1 MSEMKNAVGAGTGRS
16 GDDLCAG
23 NSVREFKIWADVL
36 NYGKKI
42 LKNAGIVEADLDAW
56 YLFEQSFGISRAQYF
71 LCARENIVGS
81 TAQKM
86 TAQEQTGNS
95 LESKNALDCVELWLK
110 EKLSAYENALKKRVA
125 RIPLQQIIGQQ
136 EFMGLSFFVNEH
148 VLIPRQDTETLVE
161 LVLQEQKDKDI
172 SILDMCTG
180 SGCIAVSLKK
190 LGGYAHV
197 EGADISE
204 ESLKVAKRN
213 SEEILENNDV
223 NNDAVSSRTEQI
235 QNCTNL
241 TNNQNKQNNSAK
253 RKISEASKLS
263 QAGVTFRHSD
273 MFSNFPETEQF
284 DVIVSNPPY
293 IPSAVIEELEPEV
306 RDHEPRGALDGTA
319 DGLYFYRILAE
330 ECAKH
335 LTPGGHVYFETG
347 YDQGAAVKELLDIH
361 GFKDTRVIQ
370 DLAGKDRVV
379 CGAWQTAGRM
389 RRFYRCLTVW
399 MTCYGITKS

>member
-95 LESKNALDCVELWLK
+95 LESKNALDCAELWLK
-110 EKLSAYENALKKRVA
+110 EKLSAYENALKKRAA

-273 MFSNFPETEQF
+273 MFSAFPETEPF

-335 LTPGGHVYFETG
+335 LTPGGHVYFEIG
-347 YDQGAAVKELLDIH
+347 YDQGAAVKELLDNR

-379 CGAWQTAGRM
+379 CGAWQTAG
-389 RRFYRCLTVW
+389 V
-399 MTCYGITKS
+399 

>member
-1 MSEMKNAVGAGTGRS
+1 MSEMKNAVGAGMDRS
-16 GDDLCAG
+16 GDDLCVE

-56 YLFEQSFGISRAQYF
+56 YLFGQIFGISRAQYF
-71 LCARENIVGS
+71 LCARENIAGS

-86 TAQEQTGNS
+86 AAQELTGNS
-95 LESKNALDCVELWLK
+95 FESKNALDCVELWLK
-110 EKLSAYENALKKRVA
+110 EKLSAYENTLEKRA
-125 RIPLQQIIGQQ
+125 SRIPLQQILGQQ
-136 EFMGLSFFVNEH
+136 EFMGLTFFVNEH

-161 LVLQEQKDKDI
+161 LVLNEQKDKNI

-190 LGGYAHV
+190 LGGYTCV

-204 ESLKVAKRN
+204 EALKVAKRN
-213 SEEILENNDV
+213 SEEILENSDV

-241 TNNQNKQNNSAK
+241 TNNQNKQDNSEE
-253 RKISEASKLS
+253 RMVSEVRRGS
-263 QAGVTFRHSD
+263 QTGVTFRHSD
-273 MFSNFPETEQF
+273 MFSSFRETEQF
-284 DVIVSNPPY
+284 NVIVSNPPY

-335 LTPGGHVYFETG
+335 LTPGGHVYFEIG
-347 YDQGAAVKELLDIH
+347 YDQGMAVKELLDNH

-370 DLAGKDRVV
+370 DLTGKDRVV
-379 CGAWQTAGRM
+379 CGTWQTAG
-389 RRFYRCLTVW
+389 V
-399 MTCYGITKS
+399 

>member
-110 EKLSAYENALKKRVA
+110 EKLSAYENALKKRA
-125 RIPLQQIIGQQ
+125 DRIPLQQIIGQQ

-204 ESLKVAKRN
+204 EALKVAKRN

-223 NNDAVSSRTEQI
+223 NNDAVNSRTEQI

-241 TNNQNKQNNSAK
+241 TNNQNKQDNSEE
-253 RKISEASKLS
+253 RMVSEVRRVS
-263 QAGVTFRHSD
+263 QTGVTFRHSD
-273 MFSNFPETEQF
+273 MFSSFRETEQF
-284 DVIVSNPPY
+284 NVIVSNPPY

-335 LTPGGHVYFETG
+335 LTPGGHVYFEIG
-347 YDQGAAVKELLDIH
+347 YDQGAAVKELLDNR

-379 CGAWQTAGRM
+379 CGAWQTAG
-389 RRFYRCLTVW
+389 V
-399 MTCYGITKS
+399 

>member
-23 NSVREFKIWADVL
+23 NSVCEFKIWADVL

-241 TNNQNKQNNSAK
+241 TNNQNKQDNSEE
-253 RKISEASKLS
+253 RMVSEASKLS

-335 LTPGGHVYFETG
+335 LTPGGHVYFEIG
-347 YDQGAAVKELLDIH
+347 YDQGMAVKELLDNH

-379 CGAWQTAGRM
+379 CGAWQTAG
-389 RRFYRCLTVW
+389 V
-399 MTCYGITKS
+399 

>member
-335 LTPGGHVYFETG
+335 LTPGGHVYFEIG

-370 DLAGKDRVV
+370 DLTGKDRVV
-379 CGAWQTAGRM
+379 CGTWQTAG
-389 RRFYRCLTVW
+389 V
-399 MTCYGITKS
+399 

>member
-56 YLFEQSFGISRAQYF
+56 YLFGQSFGISRAQYF
-71 LCARENIVGS
+71 LCARENIAGS

-86 TAQEQTGNS
+86 AAQEQTGNS

-110 EKLSAYENALKKRVA
+110 EKLSAYENTLEKRA
-125 RIPLQQIIGQQ
+125 SRIPLQQILGQQ
-136 EFMGLSFFVNEH
+136 EFMGLTFFVNEH

-161 LVLQEQKDKDI
+161 LVLNEQKDKNI

-190 LGGYAHV
+190 LGGYACV

-204 ESLKVAKRN
+204 EALKVAKRN
-213 SEEILENNDV
+213 SEEILE

-241 TNNQNKQNNSAK
+241 TNNQNKQDNSED
-253 RKISEASKLS
+253 RMVSEVRTVP
-263 QAGVTFRHSD
+263 QTGVTFRCSD
-273 MFSNFPETEQF
+273 MFSAFPETEQF
-284 DVIVSNPPY
+284 NVIVSNPPY

-335 LTPGGHVYFETG
+335 LTPGGHVYFEIG

-370 DLAGKDRVV
+370 DLTGKDRVV
-379 CGAWQTAGRM
+379 CGTWQTAG
-389 RRFYRCLTVW
+389 V
-399 MTCYGITKS
+399 

>member
-241 TNNQNKQNNSAK
+241 TNNQNKQDNSEE
-253 RKISEASKLS
+253 RMVSEASKLS

-335 LTPGGHVYFETG
+335 LTPGGHVYFEIG
-347 YDQGAAVKELLDIH
+347 YDQGMAVKELLDNH

-379 CGAWQTAGRM
+379 CGAWQTAG
-389 RRFYRCLTVW
+389 V
-399 MTCYGITKS
+399 

>member
-110 EKLSAYENALKKRVA
+110 EKLSAYENALKKRAA

-253 RKISEASKLS
+253 RKISEDSKLS

-335 LTPGGHVYFETG
+335 LTPGGHVYFEIG
-347 YDQGAAVKELLDIH
+347 YDQGMAVKELLDNH

-379 CGAWQTAGRM
+379 CGAWQTAG
-389 RRFYRCLTVW
+389 V
-399 MTCYGITKS
+399 

>member
-23 NSVREFKIWADVL
+23 NSVCEFKIWADVL

-81 TAQKM
+81 TAQKI
-86 TAQEQTGNS
+86 AVQEQHGDL
-95 LESKNALDCVELWLK
+95 LESGNALDCAELWLK
-110 EKLSAYENALKKRVA
+110 EKLSAYEHALKKRAA

-241 TNNQNKQNNSAK
+241 TNNQNKQDNSEE
-253 RKISEASKLS
+253 RMVSEASKLS

-379 CGAWQTAGRM
+379 CGAWQTAG
-389 RRFYRCLTVW
+389 V
-399 MTCYGITKS
+399 

>member
-1 MSEMKNAVGAGTGRS
+1 MSEMKSAVGAGMDRS
-16 GDDLCAG
+16 GDDLCVE

-56 YLFEQSFGISRAQYF
+56 YLFGQIFGISRAQYF
-71 LCARENIVGS
+71 LCARENIAGS

-86 TAQEQTGNS
+86 AAQEQPGNS

-110 EKLSAYENALKKRVA
+110 EKLSAYENTLEKRA
-125 RIPLQQIIGQQ
+125 SRIPLQQILGQQ
-136 EFMGLSFFVNEH
+136 EFMGLTFFVNEH

-161 LVLQEQKDKDI
+161 LVLNEQKDKNV

-190 LGGYAHV
+190 LGGYASV

-204 ESLKVAKRN
+204 EALKVAKRN

-223 NNDAVSSRTEQI
+223 NNDAVNSRTEQR

-241 TNNQNKQNNSAK
+241 TNNQNKQDNSED
-253 RKISEASKLS
+253 RMISEVRTVP
-263 QAGVTFRHSD
+263 QTGVTFRRSD
-273 MFSNFPETEQF
+273 MFSAFPETERF
-284 DVIVSNPPY
+284 NVIVSNPPY

-335 LTPGGHVYFETG
+335 LTPGGHVYFEIG

-370 DLAGKDRVV
+370 DLTGKDRVV
-379 CGAWQTAGRM
+379 CGAWQTAG
-389 RRFYRCLTVW
+389 V
-399 MTCYGITKS
+399 

>member
-1 MSEMKNAVGAGTGRS
+1 M
-16 GDDLCAG
+16 
-23 NSVREFKIWADVL
+23 
-36 NYGKKI
+36 
-42 LKNAGIVEADLDAW
+42 
-56 YLFEQSFGISRAQYF
+56 
-71 LCARENIVGS
+71 
-81 TAQKM
+81 
-86 TAQEQTGNS
+86 
-95 LESKNALDCVELWLK
+95 ESKNALDCVELWLT

-235 QNCTNL
+235 QNFTNL

-379 CGAWQTAGRM
+379 CGAWQTAG
-389 RRFYRCLTVW
+389 V
-399 MTCYGITKS
+399 

>member
-1 MSEMKNAVGAGTGRS
+1 MSEMKSAVGAGTDRS
-16 GDDLCAG
+16 GDDLCVG

-36 NYGKKI
+36 NYGKQT
-42 LKNAGIVEADLDAW
+42 LKNAGIAEADLDAW
-56 YLFEQSFGISRAQYF
+56 YLFEQIFGISRAQYF
-71 LCARENIVGS
+71 MCARENIAGS

-86 TAQEQTGNS
+86 AAQEQTGNS

-110 EKLSAYENALKKRVA
+110 EKMSAYENTLEKRA
-125 RIPLQQIIGQQ
+125 SRIPLQQIIGQQ
-136 EFMGLSFFVNEH
+136 EFMGLTFFVNEH

-190 LGGYAHV
+190 LGGYVHV

-204 ESLKVAKRN
+204 EALKVAKRN
-213 SEEILENNDV
+213 SEELLEKNNA
-223 NNDAVSSRTEQI
+223 NNDAVSSRTKQI

-241 TNNQNKQNNSAK
+241 TNNQNKQDNSEK
-253 RKISEASKLS
+253 CMVSEAHTVP
-263 QAGVTFRHSD
+263 QTGVTFRRSD
-273 MFSNFPETEQF
+273 MFSSFQETERF
-284 DVIVSNPPY
+284 NVIVSNPPY

-335 LTPGGHVYFETG
+335 LTPGGHVYFEIG

-370 DLAGKDRVV
+370 DLTGKDRVV
-379 CGAWQTAGRM
+379 CGTWQTTG
-389 RRFYRCLTVW
+389 V
-399 MTCYGITKS
+399 

>member
-1 MSEMKNAVGAGTGRS
+1 MSEMKSAVGAGMDRS
-16 GDDLCAG
+16 GDDLCVE

-110 EKLSAYENALKKRVA
+110 EKLSAYENALKKRAA

-241 TNNQNKQNNSAK
+241 TNNQNKQDNSEE
-253 RKISEASKLS
+253 RMVSEVRTVP
-263 QAGVTFRHSD
+263 QTGVIFRLSD
-273 MFSNFPETEQF
+273 MFSAFSETERF
-284 DVIVSNPPY
+284 NVIVSNPPY

-335 LTPGGHVYFETG
+335 LTPGGHVYFEIG

-370 DLAGKDRVV
+370 DLTGKDRVV
-379 CGAWQTAGRM
+379 CGTWQTAG
-389 RRFYRCLTVW
+389 V
-399 MTCYGITKS
+399 

>member
-23 NSVREFKIWADVL
+23 NSVREFRIWADVL

-81 TAQKM
+81 TAQKI
-86 TAQEQTGNS
+86 AVQEQHGDL
-95 LESKNALDCVELWLK
+95 LESGNALECAELWLK
-110 EKLSAYENALKKRVA
+110 EKLSAYEHALKKRAA

-204 ESLKVAKRN
+204 EALKVAKRN

-223 NNDAVSSRTEQI
+223 NNDAVNSRTEQI

-241 TNNQNKQNNSAK
+241 TNNQNKQDNSEE
-253 RKISEASKLS
+253 RMVSEVRRVS
-263 QAGVTFRHSD
+263 QTGVTFRHSD
-273 MFSNFPETEQF
+273 MFSSFRETEQF
-284 DVIVSNPPY
+284 NVIVSNPPY

-335 LTPGGHVYFETG
+335 LTPGGHVYFEIG
-347 YDQGAAVKELLDIH
+347 YGQGAAVKELLDIH

-379 CGAWQTAGRM
+379 CGTWQTTG
-389 RRFYRCLTVW
+389 V
-399 MTCYGITKS
+399 

>member
-1 MSEMKNAVGAGTGRS
+1 MSEMKSAVGVGMDRS
-16 GDDLCAG
+16 GDDLCVE

-42 LKNAGIVEADLDAW
+42 LKNAGIAEADLDAW
-56 YLFEQSFGISRAQYF
+56 YLFEQIFGISRAQYF
-71 LCARENIVGS
+71 LCARENIAGS
-81 TAQKM
+81 TAQKI
-86 TAQEQTGNS
+86 AVQEQHGDL
-95 LESKNALDCVELWLK
+95 LESGNALECAELWLE
-110 EKLSAYENALKKRVA
+110 EKLSAYENALKKRAA

-136 EFMGLSFFVNEH
+136 EFMGLTFFVNEH

-161 LVLQEQKDKDI
+161 LVLQEQKDTDI
-172 SILDMCTG
+172 SLLDMCTG

-190 LGGYAHV
+190 LGGYACV

-204 ESLKVAKRN
+204 EALKVAKRN
-213 SEEILENNDV
+213 SEEILENSDV

-241 TNNQNKQNNSAK
+241 TNNQNKQDNSEE
-253 RKISEASKLS
+253 RMVSEVRTVP
-263 QAGVTFRHSD
+263 QTGVIFLRSD
-273 MFSNFPETEQF
+273 MFSAFPKTERF
-284 DVIVSNPPY
+284 NVIVSNPPY

-335 LTPGGHVYFETG
+335 LTPGGHVYFEIG

-370 DLAGKDRVV
+370 DLTGKDRVV
-379 CGAWQTAGRM
+379 CGAWQTAG
-389 RRFYRCLTVW
+389 V
-399 MTCYGITKS
+399 

>member
-23 NSVREFKIWADVL
+23 NSVCEFKIWADVL

-81 TAQKM
+81 TAQKI
-86 TAQEQTGNS
+86 AVQEQHGDL
-95 LESKNALDCVELWLK
+95 LESGNALDCAELWLK
-110 EKLSAYENALKKRVA
+110 EKLSAYEHALKKRAA

-241 TNNQNKQNNSAK
+241 TNNQNKQDNSEE
-253 RKISEASKLS
+253 RMVSEASKLS

-335 LTPGGHVYFETG
+335 LTPGGHVYFEIG

-370 DLAGKDRVV
+370 DLTGKDRVV
-379 CGAWQTAGRM
+379 CGTWQTTG
-389 RRFYRCLTVW
+389 V
-399 MTCYGITKS
+399 

>member
-1 MSEMKNAVGAGTGRS
+1 MSEMKNAVGAGTGPP
-16 GDDLCAG
+16 GDDLFAG
-23 NSVREFKIWADVL
+23 NSVCEFKIWADVL

-81 TAQKM
+81 TAQKI
-86 TAQEQTGNS
+86 AVQEQHGDL
-95 LESKNALDCVELWLK
+95 LESGNALECAELWLK
-110 EKLSAYENALKKRVA
+110 EKLSVYEHALKKRAA

-241 TNNQNKQNNSAK
+241 TNNQNKQDNSEE
-253 RKISEASKLS
+253 RMVSEASKLS

-335 LTPGGHVYFETG
+335 LTPGGHVYFEIG
-347 YDQGAAVKELLDIH
+347 YDQGMAVKKLLDNH

-370 DLAGKDRVV
+370 DLTGKDRVV
-379 CGAWQTAGRM
+379 CGTWQTAG
-389 RRFYRCLTVW
+389 V
-399 MTCYGITKS
+399 

>member
-42 LKNAGIVEADLDAW
+42 LKNAGIVEADLDSW
-56 YLFEQSFGISRAQYF
+56 YLFEEVFGISRAQYF

-81 TAQKM
+81 TAQKI
-86 TAQEQTGNS
+86 AVQEQHGDL
-95 LESKNALDCVELWLK
+95 LESGNALECAELWLK
-110 EKLSAYENALKKRVA
+110 EKLSAYEHALKKRAA

-223 NNDAVSSRTEQI
+223 NNDAVNSRTEQI

-241 TNNQNKQNNSAK
+241 TNNQNKQDNSEE
-253 RKISEASKLS
+253 RMVSEASKLS

-335 LTPGGHVYFETG
+335 LTPGGHVYFEIG

-370 DLAGKDRVV
+370 DLTGKDRVV
-379 CGAWQTAGRM
+379 CGTWQTTG
-389 RRFYRCLTVW
+389 V
-399 MTCYGITKS
+399 

>member
-81 TAQKM
+81 TAQKI
-86 TAQEQTGNS
+86 AVQEQHGDL
-95 LESKNALDCVELWLK
+95 LESGNALECAELWLK
-110 EKLSAYENALKKRVA
+110 EKLSVYESALKKRAA
-125 RIPLQQIIGQQ
+125 RIPLQQIIGRQ
-136 EFMGLSFFVNEH
+136 EFMGLTFFVNEH
-148 VLIPRQDTETLVE
+148 VLIPRQDTETLLAHV
-161 LVLQEQKDKDI
+161 VNEQKDKNI

-190 LGGYAHV
+190 LGGYACV

-204 ESLKVAKRN
+204 EALKVAKRN
-213 SEEILENNDV
+213 SEEILENSDV

-241 TNNQNKQNNSAK
+241 TNNQNKQDNSEE
-253 RKISEASKLS
+253 RMVSEVRTVP
-263 QAGVTFRHSD
+263 QTGIIFRHSD
-273 MFSNFPETEQF
+273 MFSAFSETERF
-284 DVIVSNPPY
+284 NVIVSNPPY

-335 LTPGGHVYFETG
+335 LTPGGHVYFEIG

-379 CGAWQTAGRM
+379 CGTWQTAG
-389 RRFYRCLTVW
+389 V
-399 MTCYGITKS
+399 

>member
-1 MSEMKNAVGAGTGRS
+1 MSEMKSAVGAGTDRS
-16 GDDLCAG
+16 GDDLCVE

-56 YLFEQSFGISRAQYF
+56 YLFGQIFGISRAQYF
-71 LCARENIVGS
+71 LCARENIAGS
-81 TAQKM
+81 TAQKL
-86 TAQEQTGNS
+86 AAHEQTGNS

-110 EKLSAYENALKKRVA
+110 EKLSAYENTLKKRA
-125 RIPLQQIIGQQ
+125 SRIPLQQILGQQ
-136 EFMGLSFFVNEH
+136 EFMGLTFFVNEH
-148 VLIPRQDTETLVE
+148 VLIPRQDTETRVE
-161 LVLQEQKDKDI
+161 LVLNEQKDKDV

-190 LGGYAHV
+190 LGGYACV

-204 ESLKVAKRN
+204 EALKVAKRN
-213 SEEILENNDV
+213 SEEILENS
-223 NNDAVSSRTEQI
+223 DAVSSRTEQI

-241 TNNQNKQNNSAK
+241 TNNQNKQNNSAE

-273 MFSNFPETEQF
+273 MFSAFPETEPF

-335 LTPGGHVYFETG
+335 LTPGGHVYFEIG
-347 YDQGAAVKELLDIH
+347 YDQGMAVKELLDNH

-379 CGAWQTAGRM
+379 CGAWQTTG
-389 RRFYRCLTVW
+389 V
-399 MTCYGITKS
+399 

>member
-81 TAQKM
+81 TAQKI
-86 TAQEQTGNS
+86 AVQEQHGDL
-95 LESKNALDCVELWLK
+95 LESGNALECAELWLK
-110 EKLSAYENALKKRVA
+110 EKLSAYENALKKRAA

-223 NNDAVSSRTEQI
+223 NNDAVNSRTEQI

-241 TNNQNKQNNSAK
+241 TNNQNKQDNSEE
-253 RKISEASKLS
+253 RMVSEVRRVS
-263 QAGVTFRHSD
+263 QTGVTFRRSD
-273 MFSNFPETEQF
+273 MFSSFRGTEQF
-284 DVIVSNPPY
+284 NVIVSNPPY

-335 LTPGGHVYFETG
+335 LTPGGHVYFEIG
-347 YDQGAAVKELLDIH
+347 YDQGAAVKELLDNR

-379 CGAWQTAGRM
+379 CGTWQTAG
-389 RRFYRCLTVW
+389 V
-399 MTCYGITKS
+399 

>member
-223 NNDAVSSRTEQI
+223 NNDAVNSRTEQI

-241 TNNQNKQNNSAK
+241 TNNQNKQDNSEE
-253 RKISEASKLS
+253 RMVSEVRRVS
-263 QAGVTFRHSD
+263 QTGVTFRRSD
-273 MFSNFPETEQF
+273 MFSSFRGTEQF
-284 DVIVSNPPY
+284 NVIVSNPPY

-335 LTPGGHVYFETG
+335 LTPGGHVYFEIG
-347 YDQGAAVKELLDIH
+347 YDQGMAVKELLDNH

-379 CGAWQTAGRM
+379 CGAWQTAG
-389 RRFYRCLTVW
+389 V
-399 MTCYGITKS
+399 

>member
-1 MSEMKNAVGAGTGRS
+1 MNEMKGAVGAGTGRP
-16 GDDLCAG
+16 GDDLCVE

-42 LKNAGIVEADLDAW
+42 LKNAGIVESDLDTW
-56 YLFEQSFGISRAQYF
+56 YLFEQIFGISRAQYF
-71 LCARENIVGS
+71 LCARENIAGS
-81 TAQKM
+81 TAQKI
-86 TAQEQTGNS
+86 AVQEQHGDL
-95 LESKNALDCVELWLK
+95 LESGNALECAELWLE
-110 EKLSAYENALKKRVA
+110 EKLSAYENALKKRAA
-125 RIPLQQIIGQQ
+125 RIPLQQVIGQQ

-204 ESLKVAKRN
+204 EALKVAKRN

-223 NNDAVSSRTEQI
+223 NNDAVNSRTEQI

-241 TNNQNKQNNSAK
+241 TNNQNKQDNSED
-253 RKISEASKLS
+253 RMVSEVRTVP
-263 QAGVTFRHSD
+263 QTGVIFRRSD
-273 MFSNFPETEQF
+273 MFSAFPETERF
-284 DVIVSNPPY
+284 NVIVSNPPY
-293 IPSAVIEELEPEV
+293 IPSAVIEGLEPEV

-335 LTPGGHVYFETG
+335 LTPGGHVYFEIG

-370 DLAGKDRVV
+370 DLTGKDRVV
-379 CGAWQTAGRM
+379 CGTWQTAG
-389 RRFYRCLTVW
+389 V
-399 MTCYGITKS
+399 

>member
-110 EKLSAYENALKKRVA
+110 EKLSAYENTLEKRA
-125 RIPLQQIIGQQ
+125 SRIPLQQILGQQ
-136 EFMGLSFFVNEH
+136 EFMGLTFFVNEH

-161 LVLQEQKDKDI
+161 LVLNEQKDKNV

-190 LGGYAHV
+190 LGGYACV

-204 ESLKVAKRN
+204 EALKVAKRN
-213 SEEILENNDV
+213 SEEILENSDV

-241 TNNQNKQNNSAK
+241 TNNQNKQDNSEE
-253 RKISEASKLS
+253 RMVSEVRTVP
-263 QAGVTFRHSD
+263 QPGVIFRLSD
-273 MFSNFPETEQF
+273 MFSAFSETERF
-284 DVIVSNPPY
+284 NVIVSNPPY

-370 DLAGKDRVV
+370 DLTGKDRVV
-379 CGAWQTAGRM
+379 CGTWQTAG
-389 RRFYRCLTVW
+389 V
-399 MTCYGITKS
+399 

>member
-1 MSEMKNAVGAGTGRS
+1 MSEMKSAVGAGMDRS
-16 GDDLCAG
+16 GDDLCVE

-56 YLFEQSFGISRAQYF
+56 YLFEQIFGISRAQYF
-71 LCARENIVGS
+71 MCARENIAGS

-95 LESKNALDCVELWLK
+95 LESKNTLDCVELWLK
-110 EKLSAYENALKKRVA
+110 EKMSAYENTLEKRA
-125 RIPLQQIIGQQ
+125 SRIPLQQILGQQ
-136 EFMGLSFFVNEH
+136 EFMGLTFFVNEH

-161 LVLQEQKDKDI
+161 LVLNEQKDKNI

-190 LGGYAHV
+190 LGGYACV

-204 ESLKVAKRN
+204 EALKVAKRN
-213 SEEILENNDV
+213 SEEILENSDV

-241 TNNQNKQNNSAK
+241 TNNQNKQDNSEEHMV
-253 RKISEASKLS
+253 SEVRTVP
-263 QAGVTFRHSD
+263 QTGVIFRRSD
-273 MFSNFPETEQF
+273 MFSAFPETERF
-284 DVIVSNPPY
+284 NVIVSNPPY

-335 LTPGGHVYFETG
+335 LTPGGHVYFEIG
-347 YDQGAAVKELLDIH
+347 YDQGAAVKELLDNH

-379 CGAWQTAGRM
+379 CGAWQTAG
-389 RRFYRCLTVW
+389 V
-399 MTCYGITKS
+399 

>member
-1 MSEMKNAVGAGTGRS
+1 MSEMKSAVGAGTDRS
-16 GDDLCAG
+16 GDDLCVE

-56 YLFEQSFGISRAQYF
+56 YLFGQIFGISRAQYF
-71 LCARENIVGS
+71 LCARENIAGS
-81 TAQKM
+81 TAQKI
-86 TAQEQTGNS
+86 AVQEQHGDL
-95 LESKNALDCVELWLK
+95 LESGNALECAELWLK
-110 EKLSAYENALKKRVA
+110 EKLSAYEHALKKRAA

-223 NNDAVSSRTEQI
+223 NNDAVNSRTEQI

-241 TNNQNKQNNSAK
+241 TNNQNKQDNSEE
-253 RKISEASKLS
+253 RMVSEVRRVS
-263 QAGVTFRHSD
+263 QTGVTFRRSD
-273 MFSNFPETEQF
+273 MFSSFRGTEQF

-335 LTPGGHVYFETG
+335 LTPGGHVYFEIG

-370 DLAGKDRVV
+370 DLTGKDRVV
-379 CGAWQTAGRM
+379 CGAWQTAG
-389 RRFYRCLTVW
+389 V
-399 MTCYGITKS
+399 

>member
-1 MSEMKNAVGAGTGRS
+1 MSEMKSAVGVGMDRS
-16 GDDLCAG
+16 GDDLCVE

-42 LKNAGIVEADLDAW
+42 LKNAGIAEADLDAW
-56 YLFEQSFGISRAQYF
+56 YLFEQIFGISRAQYF
-71 LCARENIVGS
+71 LCARENIAGS
-81 TAQKM
+81 TAQKI
-86 TAQEQTGNS
+86 AVQEQHGDL
-95 LESKNALDCVELWLK
+95 LESGNALECAELWLE
-110 EKLSAYENALKKRVA
+110 EKLSAYENALKKRAA

-136 EFMGLSFFVNEH
+136 EFMGLTFFVNEH

-161 LVLQEQKDKDI
+161 LVLQEQKDTDI
-172 SILDMCTG
+172 SLLDMCTG

-190 LGGYAHV
+190 LGGYACV

-204 ESLKVAKRN
+204 EALKVAKRN
-213 SEEILENNDV
+213 SEEILENSDV

-241 TNNQNKQNNSAK
+241 TNNQNKQDNSEE
-253 RKISEASKLS
+253 RMVSEVRTVP
-263 QAGVTFRHSD
+263 QTGVIFRRSD
-273 MFSNFPETEQF
+273 MFSAFPKTERF
-284 DVIVSNPPY
+284 NVIVSNPPY

-335 LTPGGHVYFETG
+335 LTPGGHVYFEIG

-370 DLAGKDRVV
+370 DLTGKDRVV
-379 CGAWQTAGRM
+379 CGAWQTAG
-389 RRFYRCLTVW
+389 V
-399 MTCYGITKS
+399 

>member
-1 MSEMKNAVGAGTGRS
+1 MSEMKSAVGAGTDRS
-16 GDDLCAG
+16 GDDLCVE

-56 YLFEQSFGISRAQYF
+56 YLFGQIFGISRAQYF

-86 TAQEQTGNS
+86 AAQEQTGNS

-110 EKLSAYENALKKRVA
+110 EKLSAYENTLEKRA
-125 RIPLQQIIGQQ
+125 SRIPLQQILGQQ
-136 EFMGLSFFVNEH
+136 EFMGLTFFVNEH

-161 LVLQEQKDKDI
+161 LVLNEQKDKNV

-190 LGGYAHV
+190 LGGYACV

-204 ESLKVAKRN
+204 EALKVAKRN
-213 SEEILENNDV
+213 SEEILENS
-223 NNDAVSSRTEQI
+223 DAVSSRTEQI

-241 TNNQNKQNNSAK
+241 TNNQNKQDNSED
-253 RKISEASKLS
+253 RMVSEVRTVP
-263 QAGVTFRHSD
+263 QTGVTFRRSD
-273 MFSNFPETEQF
+273 MFSAFPETERF
-284 DVIVSNPPY
+284 NVIVSNPPY

-335 LTPGGHVYFETG
+335 LTPGGHVYFEIG

-370 DLAGKDRVV
+370 DLTGKDRVV
-379 CGAWQTAGRM
+379 CGTWQTAG
-389 RRFYRCLTVW
+389 V
-399 MTCYGITKS
+399 

>member
-42 LKNAGIVEADLDAW
+42 LKNAGIVEADLDSW
-56 YLFEQSFGISRAQYF
+56 YLFEEVFGISRAQYF

-379 CGAWQTAGRM
+379 CGAWQTAG
-389 RRFYRCLTVW
+389 V
-399 MTCYGITKS
+399 

>member
-1 MSEMKNAVGAGTGRS
+1 MSEMKNAVGAGTGQS

-81 TAQKM
+81 TAQKI
-86 TAQEQTGNS
+86 AVQEQHGDL
-95 LESKNALDCVELWLK
+95 LESGNALECAELWLK
-110 EKLSAYENALKKRVA
+110 EKLSVYESALKKRAA

-241 TNNQNKQNNSAK
+241 TNNQNKQDNSEE
-253 RKISEASKLS
+253 RMVSEASKLS

-335 LTPGGHVYFETG
+335 LTPGGHVYFEIG
-347 YDQGAAVKELLDIH
+347 YDQGMAVKELLDNH

-379 CGAWQTAGRM
+379 CGAWQTAG
-389 RRFYRCLTVW
+389 V
-399 MTCYGITKS
+399 

>member
-81 TAQKM
+81 TAQKI
-86 TAQEQTGNS
+86 AVQEQHGDL
-95 LESKNALDCVELWLK
+95 LESGNALECAELWLK
-110 EKLSAYENALKKRVA
+110 EKLSAYENALKKRAA

-223 NNDAVSSRTEQI
+223 NNDAVNSRTEQI

-241 TNNQNKQNNSAK
+241 TNNQNKQDNSEE
-253 RKISEASKLS
+253 RMVSEASKLS

-335 LTPGGHVYFETG
+335 LTPGGHVYFEIG
-347 YDQGAAVKELLDIH
+347 YDQGMAVKELLDNH

-379 CGAWQTAGRM
+379 CGAWQTAG
-389 RRFYRCLTVW
+389 V
-399 MTCYGITKS
+399 

>member
-1 MSEMKNAVGAGTGRS
+1 MSEMKSAVGAGTDRS
-16 GDDLCAG
+16 GDDLCG
-23 NSVREFKIWADVL
+23 ENSVREFKIWADVL

-56 YLFEQSFGISRAQYF
+56 YLFGQIFGISRAQYF
-71 LCARENIVGS
+71 LCARENIAGS

-86 TAQEQTGNS
+86 AAQEQNGNS
-95 LESKNALDCVELWLK
+95 LESKNTLNCVELWLK
-110 EKLSAYENALKKRVA
+110 EKMSAYENTLEKRA
-125 RIPLQQIIGQQ
+125 SRIPLQQILGQQ
-136 EFMGLSFFVNEH
+136 EFMGLTFFVNEH

-161 LVLQEQKDKDI
+161 LVLNEQKDKNV

-190 LGGYAHV
+190 LGGYACV

-204 ESLKVAKRN
+204 EALKVAKRN
-213 SEEILENNDV
+213 SEEILENSDV

-241 TNNQNKQNNSAK
+241 TNNQNKQDNSED
-253 RKISEASKLS
+253 RMVSEVRTVP
-263 QAGVTFRHSD
+263 QTGVTFRRSD
-273 MFSNFPETEQF
+273 MFSAFPETERF
-284 DVIVSNPPY
+284 NVIVSNPPY

-335 LTPGGHVYFETG
+335 LTPGGHVYFEIG

-370 DLAGKDRVV
+370 DLTGKDRVV
-379 CGAWQTAGRM
+379 CGTWQTAG
-389 RRFYRCLTVW
+389 V
-399 MTCYGITKS
+399 

>member
-1 MSEMKNAVGAGTGRS
+1 MSEMKSAVGAGMDRS

-110 EKLSAYENALKKRVA
+110 EKLSAYENALKKRAA

-204 ESLKVAKRN
+204 EALKVAKRN

-223 NNDAVSSRTEQI
+223 NNDAVNSRTEQI

-241 TNNQNKQNNSAK
+241 TNNQNKQDNSEE
-253 RKISEASKLS
+253 RMVSEVRRAS
-263 QAGVTFRHSD
+263 QTGVTFRHSD
-273 MFSNFPETEQF
+273 MFSSFRETEQF
-284 DVIVSNPPY
+284 NVIVSNPPY

-335 LTPGGHVYFETG
+335 LTPGGHVYFEIG

-370 DLAGKDRVV
+370 DLTGKDRVV
-379 CGAWQTAGRM
+379 CGTWQTTG
-389 RRFYRCLTVW
+389 V
-399 MTCYGITKS
+399 

>member
-1 MSEMKNAVGAGTGRS
+1 MSEMKSAVGAGTDRS
-16 GDDLCAG
+16 GDDLCVE

-56 YLFEQSFGISRAQYF
+56 YLFGQIFGISRAQYF
-71 LCARENIVGS
+71 LCARENIAGS
-81 TAQKM
+81 TAQKI
-86 TAQEQTGNS
+86 AVQEQHGDL
-95 LESKNALDCVELWLK
+95 LESGNALECAELWLK
-110 EKLSAYENALKKRVA
+110 EKLSAYENALKKRAA

-204 ESLKVAKRN
+204 EALKVAKRN

-223 NNDAVSSRTEQI
+223 NNDAVNSRTEQI
-235 QNCTNL
+235 H
-241 TNNQNKQNNSAK
+241 QNKQDNSEE
-253 RKISEASKLS
+253 RMVSEVRRVS
-263 QAGVTFRHSD
+263 QTGVTFRHSD
-273 MFSNFPETEQF
+273 MFSSFRETEQF
-284 DVIVSNPPY
+284 NVIVSNPPY

-319 DGLYFYRILAE
+319 DGLCFYRILAE

-335 LTPGGHVYFETG
+335 LTPGGYVYFEIG
-347 YDQGAAVKELLDIH
+347 YDQGMAVKELLDIH

-370 DLAGKDRVV
+370 DLTGKDRVV
-379 CGAWQTAGRM
+379 CGAWQTAG
-389 RRFYRCLTVW
+389 V
-399 MTCYGITKS
+399 

>member
-23 NSVREFKIWADVL
+23 NSVREFRIWADVL
-36 NYGKKI
+36 KYGKKI

-81 TAQKM
+81 TAQKI
-86 TAQEQTGNS
+86 AVQEQHGDL
-95 LESKNALDCVELWLK
+95 LESGNALECAELWLK
-110 EKLSAYENALKKRVA
+110 EKLSAYEHALKKRAA

-204 ESLKVAKRN
+204 EALKVAKRN

-223 NNDAVSSRTEQI
+223 NNDAVNSRTEQI

-241 TNNQNKQNNSAK
+241 TNNQNKQDNSEE
-253 RKISEASKLS
+253 RMVSEVRRVS
-263 QAGVTFRHSD
+263 QTGVTFRHSD
-273 MFSNFPETEQF
+273 MFSSFRETEQF
-284 DVIVSNPPY
+284 NVIVSNPPY

-335 LTPGGHVYFETG
+335 LTPGGHVYFEIG

-379 CGAWQTAGRM
+379 CGTWQTTG
-389 RRFYRCLTVW
+389 V
-399 MTCYGITKS
+399 

>member
-23 NSVREFKIWADVL
+23 NSVCEFKIWADVL

-110 EKLSAYENALKKRVA
+110 EKLSAYENALKKRAA

-273 MFSNFPETEQF
+273 MFSAFPEIEPF

-370 DLAGKDRVV
+370 DLTGKDRVV
-379 CGAWQTAGRM
+379 CGTWQTAG
-389 RRFYRCLTVW
+389 V
-399 MTCYGITKS
+399 